1 MSQTS
6 VQEITNQF
14 SRYSRFFGGSIRFAA
29 YLVLLLTIAWAAV
42 AGLLVAP
49 FRDGQV
55 KGIYW
60 SLILYEEVSTRY
72 VVPIS
77 AAAILLL
84 LAWPFIA
91 RARNPQY
98 RGMPGI
104 FKFVTAI
111 LMIAT
116 IAAWV
121 VIGLNLFKN
130 NNYQHV
136 QSLLANDHLY
146 HMASKLE
153 NTKRDMRYIVYSCD
167 KTELNCSQVYNQVF
181 PEGNSPTYTNDY
193 KKVVTLSFDDARHQL
208 VLIWPKF
215 KDRQNTYITIP
226 SGA

>member
-14 SRYSRFFGGSIRFAA
+14 GRYSRFFGGSIRLVA
-29 YLVLLLTIAWAAV
+29 YLVLLLTIAWAA
-42 AGLLVAP
+42 AAIALVAP

-60 SLILYEEVSTRY
+60 SLILYEEISTRY
-72 VVPIS
+72 VLPIS
-77 AAAILLL
+77 AAAIVLL

-91 RARNPQY
+91 RVRNPQY

-104 FKFVTAI
+104 FKLITAL

-116 IAAWV
+116 IAAWT
-121 VIGLNLFKN
+121 VIGLNLFKSN
-130 NNYQHV
+130 HYTHV

-153 NTKRDMRYIVYSCD
+153 NSKRDMRYIVYSCD
-167 KTELNCSQVYNQVF
+167 KTELNCSLVYNQVF
-181 PEGNSPTYTNDY
+181 PEGNPPTYTNDY
-193 KKVVTLSFDDARHQL
+193 KKVVTLRFDDASHQL
-208 VLIWPKF
+208 MLVWPKF
-215 KDRQNTYITIP
+215 KERPDTNISLP